1 MEDGKPWL
9 VGGSLNYN
17 TVLQLD
23 QFCGKQGLRVEI
35 AYVWLFFSLQY
46 MSDICPKVIDLGMIP
61 SAPSCPPILPPY
73 VGLQTEETESQRILP
88 PLPLHSVISVK
99 PKTEIQTAEVD
110 VQRTPVSVLPQTTL
124 ISTEAQTFEVRE
136 AQIAKTKGEIQDEME
151 DWRQRDK
158 ENHVFQSI
166 PGIICTEQPERLK
179 NSHTSCSSLRSTH
192 WEK

>member
-1 MEDGKPWL
+1 MGRSSICVAFL
-9 VGGSLNYN
+9 SLS
-17 TVLQLD
+17 LSLS
-23 QFCGKQGLRVEI
+23 L
-35 AYVWLFFSLQY
+35 SLQY
-46 MSDICPKVIDLGMIP
+46 TSDICPKGIDLGMIP

-166 PGIICTEQPERLK
+166 PGIICTELPERLR
-179 NSHTSCSSLRSTH
+179 NSHTSCCLFRKHPLGEVISL
-192 WEK
+192 